1 MHFIHFEK
9 RGRWELKMK
18 IKKVHTIRLNKGD
31 EIVAKLTDFCR
42 KNNIANGI
50 VSAIG
55 AVSSAELALYRLDD
69 KKYFSK
75 KFEEPLEI
83 CSLNGNIALLDNKPF
98 LHIHA
103 VLSNTRMT
111 AFGGHLK
118 SAIVSATCEVTI
130 SEFDSK
136 IGRKY
141 DENIGLN
148 LMDV

>member
-1 MHFIHFEK
+1 
-9 RGRWELKMK
+9 MK
-18 IKKVHTIRLNKGD
+18 IKKLHVIRLSKGD
-31 EIVAKLTDFCR
+31 EIIMKLTDFCR
-42 KNNIANGI
+42 KNNIVNGI
-50 VSAIG
+50 VSAVG

-75 KFEEPLEI
+75 KFKEPLEI
-83 CSLNGNIALLDNKPF
+83 CSLNGNIALLDSKPF

-103 VLSNTRMT
+103 VLSNSRMT

-118 SAIVSATCEVTI
+118 EAVVSATCEVTI
-130 SEFDSK
+130 IEFDSK

-141 DENIGLN
+141 DEEIGLN